1 MFPVWRNG
9 SMGTDGGVWNKPPA
23 AAGAEKTGPAL
34 VVRAAVCPAAAT
46 VYSGRLTRSL
56 PERVHSA
63 VRIPKSMVLLM
74 DRVEPSAIEK
84 WTTS

>member
-9 SMGTDGGVWNKPPA
+9 SIGTDGGVWNKPPA
-23 AAGAEKTGPAL
+23 AAEKARSRIG
-34 VVRAAVCPAAAT
+34 VRAAVCPLAAT